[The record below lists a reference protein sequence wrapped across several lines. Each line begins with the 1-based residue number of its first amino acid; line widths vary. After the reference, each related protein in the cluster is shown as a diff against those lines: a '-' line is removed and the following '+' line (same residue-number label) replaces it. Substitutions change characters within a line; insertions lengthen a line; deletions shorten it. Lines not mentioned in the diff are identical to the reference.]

1 MTCIGCSTIFLI
13 VFITSFIVVF
23 QQNSPTIFYIMAID
37 SVGDSDLMMMGN
49 KGFRVEEDVP
59 DSESSGYLFD
69 ATE

>member
-1 MTCIGCSTIFLI
+1 M
-13 VFITSFIVVF
+13 VF

-37 SVGDSDLMMMGN
+37 SVGDSDLMLIGN